1 MKKLLYLPDSQQS
14 GMKHRKLTAL
24 FCVLAYLV
32 GFAHSAIAHEHHLV
46 CHLLREQTKSECT
59 HSYHYGSCEQLNTF
73 LASEDGS
80 LTPLFFQLFSLCAAV
95 VPDDSGFLHDR
106 HCVHIVEFFYSVG
119 FTDPPLR
126 GEKGLRAPPV
136 DL

>member
-1 MKKLLYLPDSQQS
+1 MLYLPDSQQN

-32 GFAHSAIAHEHHLV
+32 VFAHSAIAHEHHLI
-46 CHLLREQTKSECT
+46 CHGGGEQTESEST
-59 HSYHYGSCEQLNTF
+59 HSFHYGSCELLNTF

-95 VPDDSGFLHDR
+95 VPEDSGFLYDR
-106 HCVHIVEFFYSVG
+106 DCAQIVEFFYSVG

-126 GEKGLRAPPV
+126 GAKGLRAPPV